1 MIVGVA
7 AVELHVHGSRSL
19 KEKRG
24 VVRSISRRLRNRFN
38 LSVAEVGGQ
47 DRWQAALLGVTAAG
61 SDAVLVR
68 RVLDRAV
75 EFIEDLHLAE
85 VAHAEIEIIRL
96 PYVEVGG
103 EGDAS
108 DGED

>member
-7 AVELHVHGSRSL
+7 AVELRVHGSRSL

-47 DRWQAALLGVTAAG
+47 DRWQTALLGVTAAG

-68 RVLDRAV
+68 RVLDQAV
-75 EFIEDLHLAE
+75 DFIEDLHLAE
-85 VAHAEIEIIRL
+85 VTHSEIEIIRL
-96 PYVEVGG
+96 PYVEAGG
-103 EGDAS
+103 EDDVTDA
-108 DGED
+108 ED